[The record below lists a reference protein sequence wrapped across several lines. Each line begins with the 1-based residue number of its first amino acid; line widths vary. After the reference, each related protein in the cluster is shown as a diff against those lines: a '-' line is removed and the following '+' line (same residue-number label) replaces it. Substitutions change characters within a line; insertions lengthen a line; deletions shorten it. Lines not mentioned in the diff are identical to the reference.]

1 MNLLIVSVYHID
13 GLVDNSSLCLFK
25 KSMVAL
31 YFFLAVIF
39 MHNGIGG
46 SKITGKASS
55 WHNS

>member
-13 GLVDNSSLCLFK
+13 GLMDNSSLCLFE

-31 YFFLAVIF
+31 YIFLAAIF
-39 MHNGIGG
+39 MHNGVGG
-46 SKITGKASS
+46 SKITGETSS